1 MYVCMYMYIYVCIYI
16 TFLSFIYIYV
26 KIPKKD
32 FFRLLKLRAYFKDA
46 NETQT

>member
-1 MYVCMYMYIYVCIYI
+1 MCVYIYI
-16 TFLSFIYIYV
+16 TFLSFIYIC
-26 KIPKKD
+26 INTEKD